1 MRTVLISL
9 LLAVLALAVSGTS
22 VVDNPGATGFSSGY
36 MFSAELSRDN
46 GNMASAW
53 VYINGAGTY
62 AGDQYDTPT
71 ATPWLH
77 AIKYYVWSQ
86 GWPDST
92 YQGFEVA
99 CWRMTGGTPGD
110 VVWPASGT
118 PIYNPNTGGNWIIQT
133 CYPKPNLASVAPSG
147 FLVGIGF
154 LYAYP
159 ANDGFGVDNTGVGP
173 YDWAYAGG
181 SWQAAPYGKQSGRAI
196 VDDVGI
202 GPWNP
207 GVEPTTMGRI
217 RILYR

>member
-1 MRTVLISL
+1 MRTVLIGL
-9 LLAVLALAVSGTS
+9 LMAGLALAVSGIS
-22 VVDNPGATGFSSGY
+22 VVDNPGSTGYSPSY
-36 MFSAELSRDN
+36 LDSNELSRDN

-62 AGDQYDTPT
+62 AGDQYDTPSDM
-71 ATPWLH
+71 PWLA

-86 GWPDST
+86 GWPDTT

-99 CWRMTGGTPGD
+99 CWKMTSGTPGD
-110 VVWPASGT
+110 VVWPESGT
-118 PIYNPNTGGNWIIQT
+118 PIYNPNTGGNWITQE
-133 CYPKPNLASVAPSG
+133 CDVKVNLNNVAPSG

-181 SWQAAPYGKQSGRAI
+181 AWVAAPYGKQSGRAI
-196 VDDVGI
+196 VDNVGNI
-202 GPWNP
+202 
-207 GVEPTTMGRI
+207 GVETSTMGAI
-217 RILYR
+217 RALYH